1 MAMQD
6 LTGGPVRGHL
16 LRMSG
21 FMLVTMIVQTLYG
34 IVDLL
39 WVGRLGAEAV
49 AAVALGSNLMMV
61 VMSAGQVL
69 SVGAAALV
77 AQAMGR
83 KDQPAVRA
91 LFNQALLLALL
102 LGGSFGL
109 LFFLGRRH
117 YAGMLA
123 GDRHTAELVVEFLN
137 GFVPSLALQIPSM
150 VLSAALRGV
159 GNVRISTLTQIGTVL
174 LNIVLAPILIFG
186 WGAGLG
192 VGGAGLATLISVAIG
207 FAVML
212 AHVLRSG
219 QFFGRAPGAWAP
231 QTALWKRMVGIGLPS
246 GLEFGLMGL
255 YLVSVMALLR
265 AFGPQPQ
272 AAFGVGMRIL
282 QIGMMPS
289 MAVSFA
295 TAAIVGQNFG
305 ARRRDRIDEAWW
317 LALRWSLGG
326 CLIFVIAFH
335 LLPEA
340 LFRPFTDDAAVVAY
354 GADFLRWISW
364 NLLASGVVFACSGMF
379 SGLGNTRPSLISSA
393 IRITLILLPATLLS
407 GHPDFAPGWIW
418 RLSVVATILQAAL
431 NLLFLRAPESPGDA
445 RISSLSRCS

>member
-39 WVGRLGAEAV
+39 WVGRLGPEAV

-102 LGGSFGL
+102 LGGLLGL
-109 LFFLGRRH
+109 LFFFGRRL
-117 YAGMLA
+117 YAETLA

-150 VLSAALRGV
+150 VLGATLRGV

-186 WGAGLG
+186 WGTGVELG
-192 VGGAGLATLISVAIG
+192 VGGAGFATLVSVAIG

-212 AHVLRSG
+212 THVLRSG
-219 QFFGRAPGAWAP
+219 QFFGRDSAAWKP

-255 YLVSVMALLR
+255 YLISVMALLR
-265 AFGPQPQ
+265 PFGPQPQ
-272 AAFGVGMRIL
+272 AAFGIGMRIL
-282 QIGMMPS
+282 QMGMMPS

-305 ARRRDRIDEAWW
+305 ARQHDRVVEALW
-317 LALRWSLGG
+317 LALKWSLGG
-326 CLIFVIAFH
+326 CLVFVVAFH
-335 LLPEA
+335 LVPDA

-364 NLLASGVVFACSGMF
+364 NLLATGVVFACSGMF

-393 IRITLILLPATLLS
+393 IRITVILLPASLLS
-407 GHPDFAPGWIW
+407 RHSDFAPGWIW

-431 NLLFLRAPESPGDA
+431 NLLFLKARLRGFSRDA
-445 RISSLSRCS
+445 SVV

>member
-83 KDQPAVRA
+83 KDLPAVRA

-102 LGGSFGL
+102 LGGLFGL
-109 LFFLGRRH
+109 LFFLGRRY
-117 YAGMLA
+117 YADTLA
-123 GDRHTAELVVEFLN
+123 GDRHTAGLVVEFLN

-186 WGAGLG
+186 WGTGVPLG
-192 VGGAGLATLISVAIG
+192 VGGAGLATLVAVAIG

-212 AHVLRSG
+212 TQVLRSG
-219 QFFGRAPGAWAP
+219 QFFGRDPGAWKPRA
-231 QTALWKRMVGIGLPS
+231 ALWKRMVGIGLPS

-272 AAFGVGMRIL
+272 AAFGIGMRIL
-282 QIGMMPS
+282 QMGMMPS
-289 MAVSFA
+289 LAISFA

-305 ARRRDRIDEAWW
+305 ARRQDRVVEAWW
-317 LALRWSLGG
+317 LALQWCLGG

-340 LFRPFTDDAAVVAY
+340 LFRPFTDDAAVIAY

-364 NLLASGVVFACSGMF
+364 NLLASGVVFACSGLF

-407 GHPDFAPGWIW
+407 RHSDFAPGWIW
-418 RLSVVATILQAAL
+418 RLSVAATILQAAL
-431 NLLFLRAPESPGDA
+431 NLLFLRARLRA
-445 RISSLSRCS
+445 FSSAAALG

>member
-6 LTGGPVRGHL
+6 MTGGPVRGHL

-21 FMLVTMIVQTLYG
+21 FMLVTMVVQTLYG
-34 IVDLL
+34 IIDLL

-49 AAVALGSNLMMV
+49 AAVALGANLMMV
-61 VMSAGQVL
+61 VMSVGQVL
-69 SVGAAALV
+69 SVGGTALV

-83 KDQPAVRA
+83 QDQPAVRA
-91 LFNQALLLALL
+91 LFNQALLLAGL
-102 LGGSFGL
+102 LGALFGL
-109 LFFLGRRH
+109 LFFLGRGR
-117 YAGMLA
+117 YAEALA
-123 GDRHTAELVVEFLN
+123 GDQRTAQLVVEFL
-137 GFVPSLALQIPSM
+137 GWFVPSLALQIPSM

-186 WGAGLG
+186 WGTGVALG
-192 VGGAGLATLISVAIG
+192 VGGAALATFISVTIG

-212 AHVLRSG
+212 SYVLRSG
-219 QFFGRAPGAWAP
+219 QFFGSQAGAWNP
-231 QTALWKRMVGIGLPS
+231 QTALWKRMVSIGLPS

-255 YLVSVMALLR
+255 YIVSVMALLR

-272 AAFGVGMRIL
+272 AAFGIGMRIL
-282 QIGMMPS
+282 QMGMMPS

-305 ARRRDRIDEAWW
+305 AGRHARVIEAWW
-317 LALRWSLGG
+317 LSLKWSVGG
-326 CLIFVIAFH
+326 CLIFVVAFH

-340 LFRPFTDDAAVVAY
+340 LFRPFTDDVKVVGY
-354 GADFLRWISW
+354 GAEFLRWISW
-364 NLLASGVVFACSGMF
+364 NLLGTGVVFACSGLF

-393 IRITLILLPATLLS
+393 VRIAAILVPATLLS
-407 GHPDFAPGWIW
+407 RHSDFAPGWIW
-418 RLSVVATILQAAL
+418 RLSVAATTLQVAL
-431 NLLFLRAPESPGDA
+431 NLLFLRARLKRVSRDA
-445 RISSLSRCS
+445 SAA

>member
-39 WVGRLGAEAV
+39 WVGRLGPEAV

-61 VMSAGQVL
+61 VMSVGQVL

-83 KDQPAVRA
+83 KDPPAVRA

-102 LGGSFGL
+102 LGAVFGL
-109 LFFLGRRH
+109 LFFLGRRL
-117 YAGMLA
+117 YAEALA
-123 GDRHTAELVVEFLN
+123 GDRHTAGLLIEFL
-137 GFVPSLALQIPSM
+137 GWFVPSLALQIPSM

-186 WGAGLG
+186 WGTGVKLG
-192 VGGAGLATLISVAIG
+192 VGGAGLATLLSVAIG

-219 QFFGRAPGAWAP
+219 QFFGREPGAWKP

-272 AAFGVGMRIL
+272 AAFGIGMRIL
-282 QIGMMPS
+282 QMGMMPS

-295 TAAIVGQNFG
+295 TAAIIGQNFG
-305 ARRRDRIDEAWW
+305 ARRHDRVAEAWW

-335 LLPEA
+335 LVPEA
-340 LFRPFTDDAAVVAY
+340 LFRPFTDDAAVVAH
-354 GADFLRWISW
+354 GAEFLRWISW
-364 NLLASGVVFACSGMF
+364 NLLASAVVFACSGMF
-379 SGLGNTRPSLISSA
+379 SGLGNTRPLLISSA
-393 IRITLILLPATLLS
+393 IRITAILLPAMLLS
-407 GHPDFAPGWIW
+407 RHADFAPGWIW
-418 RLSVVATILQAAL
+418 RLSVVATALQAAL
-431 NLLFLRAPESPGDA
+431 NLLFLKARLKGSSRDA
-445 RISSLSRCS
+445 AAI